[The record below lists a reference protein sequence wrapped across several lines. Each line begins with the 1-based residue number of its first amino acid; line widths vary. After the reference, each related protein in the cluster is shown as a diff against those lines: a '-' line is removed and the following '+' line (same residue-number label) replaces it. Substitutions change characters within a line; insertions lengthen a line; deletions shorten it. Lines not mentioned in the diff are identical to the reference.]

1 MGDFNPSIRQII
13 RKVYNAVLT
22 ALKVEVV
29 NDTAIDINLAS
40 SDVSIG
46 GGTEYTEGDTDAT
59 ITGSAI
65 MFEAVE
71 GSSTLETVNASNPF
85 PVDVTSITGDI
96 STETTLAALNAKVTA
111 ADTTGKS
118 TEAKQDAANAL
129 LTTISGLD
137 YATQTT
143 LAALLTEL
151 QLKADLTETQPVSA
165 ASLPLPADAS
175 TETTLSAFNTK
186 FPSVNS
192 LSDNTTN
199 PSVSQLSSFGMM
211 FDGVTW
217 DRVRGNS
224 TLGLLVNAGEKDSG
238 AITTD
243 TIRVTMATDD
253 TVATDLTNI
262 LADTASLDTKTPTL
276 GQKAKA
282 GSVPVTLASDEDT
295 VNVDVTANTI
305 GLATSANQ
313 LPDGHNV
320 TVDNA
325 SGGSAVNIQDGGNII
340 TVGGDVAHD
349 SADSGDPVLIGSR
362 AIDYETAFPTAV
374 ADDDR
379 ARAWSTL
386 IGSIAVTDFAP
397 RDDSTADVSA
407 LDNVFNVNGET
418 VNSADV
424 DAQHYKWG
432 LFGLTIVSSGTPD
445 RLEFFLE
452 TKDGSNYFK
461 VGAGYWN
468 RLVFEDGGT
477 GTAQDLSFPFRLPPS
492 KTFRITGVV
501 TLSSGSFTVSN
512 AHVHLSG

>member
-253 TVATDLTNI
+253 TVATDLTN
-262 LADTASLDTKTPTL
+262 
-276 GQKAKA
+276 
-282 GSVPVTLASDEDT
+282 
-295 VNVDVTANTI
+295 
-305 GLATSANQ
+305 
-313 LPDGHNV
+313 
-320 TVDNA
+320 
-325 SGGSAVNIQDGGNII
+325 
-340 TVGGDVAHD
+340 
-349 SADSGDPVLIGSR
+349 
-362 AIDYETAFPTAV
+362 
-374 ADDDR
+374 
-379 ARAWSTL
+379 
-386 IGSIAVTDFAP
+386 
-397 RDDSTADVSA
+397 
-407 LDNVFNVNGET
+407 
-418 VNSADV
+418 
-424 DAQHYKWG
+424 
-432 LFGLTIVSSGTPD
+432 
-445 RLEFFLE
+445 RLE
-452 TKDGSNYFK
+452 GS
-461 VGAGYWN
+461 
-468 RLVFEDGGT
+468 
-477 GTAQDLSFPFRLPPS
+477 
-492 KTFRITGVV
+492 
-501 TLSSGSFTVSN
+501 
-512 AHVHLSG
+512 

>member
-186 FPSVNS
+186 FPTVNLLADNASNPS
-192 LSDNTTN
+192 LSEIA
-199 PSVSQLSSFGMM
+199 SFGMM

-217 DRVRGNS
+217 DRMRGNS
-224 TLGLLVNAGEKDSG
+224 TLGLLVNAGVKDTG
-238 AITTD
+238 IITTD
-243 TIRVTMATDD
+243 TLRVTMATDD

-325 SGGSAVNIQDGGNII
+325 SGS
-340 TVGGDVAHD
+340 
-349 SADSGDPVLIGSR
+349 
-362 AIDYETAFPTAV
+362 
-374 ADDDR
+374 
-379 ARAWSTL
+379 
-386 IGSIAVTDFAP
+386 
-397 RDDSTADVSA
+397 
-407 LDNVFNVNGET
+407 
-418 VNSADV
+418 
-424 DAQHYKWG
+424 
-432 LFGLTIVSSGTPD
+432 
-445 RLEFFLE
+445 
-452 TKDGSNYFK
+452 
-461 VGAGYWN
+461 
-468 RLVFEDGGT
+468 
-477 GTAQDLSFPFRLPPS
+477 
-492 KTFRITGVV
+492 
-501 TLSSGSFTVSN
+501 
-512 AHVHLSG
+512 